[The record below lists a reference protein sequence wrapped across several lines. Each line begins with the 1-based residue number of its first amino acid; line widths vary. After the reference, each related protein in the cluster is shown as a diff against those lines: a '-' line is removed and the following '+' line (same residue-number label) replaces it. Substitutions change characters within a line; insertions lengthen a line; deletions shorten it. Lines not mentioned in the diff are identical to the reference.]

1 MSFSKVSSKLAISVA
16 VGVAVGLAGLGGSY
30 VIPLDNEAIQYT
42 TRPVDDPISRLQK
55 DIDGGKLR
63 LNYDDT
69 QGYLASVLRAL
80 DVPQESQVLVF
91 SKTSFQAPRIG
102 PRMPRALYF
111 NDRVSV
117 GFVRG
122 GDVLEIAAQ
131 DPKQGIIFYTL
142 DQERVSKPKF
152 ERRDTCLQC
161 HQSGSTLGVPGLFMV
176 SVFPET
182 SGMPLFQSGTTV
194 VNQTKP
200 IEQRWG
206 GWYVTGQHGEQKH
219 RGNALV
225 RDKSKPDELETERT
239 QNQTDLSSKFDT
251 GAYLTPHSD
260 IAALMVFE
268 HQAHMTNLITRVGF
282 EARMAVLNSNT
293 INKAL
298 GEPTDKLS
306 ESAVRRINNA
316 CEEMVE
322 YMLFAGEAPIKS
334 PIKGTAGFEKAF
346 ASAGPRDS
354 KGRSFRDLDLT
365 RRMFKYPLSYMIY
378 SEAFKSMPE
387 EARTRVLTRISELL
401 TSTKDEPLN
410 KHLSLEDRKAILE
423 IATESGAFTGMT
435 RPAGNASARN

>member
-1 MSFSKVSSKLAISVA
+1 MRFSKLAVSIAAGA
-16 VGVAVGLAGLGGSY
+16 VIGLAGLGGSY
-30 VIPLDNEAIQYT
+30 VVPLDNDAIQYT

-55 DIDGGKLR
+55 EIDSGKLR

-69 QGYLASVLRAL
+69 HGYLGSVLRAL
-80 DVPQESQVLVF
+80 DVPQQSQVLVF

-122 GDVLEIAAQ
+122 GDVIEVAAQ
-131 DPKQGIIFYTL
+131 DPKQGTIFYTL

-161 HQSGSTLGVPGLFMV
+161 HHSGSTLGVPGLFMV
-176 SVFPET
+176 SVFPEP

-206 GWYVTGQHGEQKH
+206 GWYVTGKHGEQKH

-225 RDKSKPDELETERT
+225 RDKSRPDELETERT

-282 EARMAVLNSNT
+282 EARMAVLNSQT
-293 INKAL
+293 IQKAL
-298 GEPTDKLS
+298 GEPTDRLS

-322 YMLFAGEAPIKS
+322 YMLFSGEAPIKE
-334 PIKGTAGFEKAF
+334 PIQGNAGFEKTF
-346 ASAGPRDS
+346 ASIGPRDS
-354 KGRSFRDLDLT
+354 DGRSLRDLDLMK
-365 RRMFKYPLSYMIY
+365 RMFKYPLSYMIY
-378 SEAFKSMPE
+378 SEAFRSMPDV
-387 EARTRVLTRISELL
+387 ARQRVLTRIRELL
-401 TSTKDEPLN
+401 TSTKDEPFN
-410 KHLSLEDRKAILE
+410 KHLSLADRKAILE
-423 IATESGAFTGMT
+423 IATETGALPSVTNQKVESSS
-435 RPAGNASARN
+435 AGF